1 MVWIKDKE
9 NEIHLTRGDSA
20 NFTVNLFNKDGS
32 VYTMGANDTLT
43 FSMRNDQIVVLSKE
57 SSSNQIAIEPNDT
70 KKLACQPYRY
80 EIELHSGNNIYT
92 VIAWSLF
99 ILEREVA

>member
-9 NEIHLTRGDSA
+9 NEIHLTRGDSGK
-20 NFTVNLFNKDGS
+20 FSVSLFNKDGS
-32 VYTMGANDTLT
+32 VYTMGANDTIT
-43 FSMRNDQIVVLSKE
+43 FSMRNDQMVVLTKTFTT
-57 SSSNQIAIEPNDT
+57 NQIVINPSDT

-80 EIELHSGNNIYT
+80 EVELHSENDVYT

>member
-9 NEIHLTRGDSA
+9 NEIHLTRGDTG
-20 NFTVNLFNKDGS
+20 NFTVSLFNKDGS
-32 VYTMGANDTLT
+32 AYTMGANDTLV
-43 FSMRNDQIVVLSKE
+43 FSMRNDQMVVLSKTF
-57 SSSNQIAIEPNDT
+57 STTQIEIEPNDT

-80 EIELHSGNNIYT
+80 EIELHSGNEVYT

>member
-9 NEIHLTRGDSA
+9 NEVHLTRGDSGF
-20 NFTVNLFNKDGS
+20 FTINLYNKDGS
-32 VYTMGANDTLT
+32 EYVMGAEDTLV
-43 FSMRNDQIVVLSKE
+43 FSMRNDQVVVLSKTFT
-57 SSSNQIAIEPNDT
+57 SNQIEIEPIDT
-70 KKLACQPYRY
+70 KKLVCQPYRY
-80 EIELHSGNNIYT
+80 EVELHKGNEVYT